1 MLRSLKWIFLSLL
14 LSACAGREEADLQ
27 FHAAASLGDAA
38 KELCEIWNAGDS
50 LRAVPVLAGS
60 STLARQ
66 IVQGA
71 PASVFLSASGA
82 WMDHVENNS
91 GRLVERRDLVSNR
104 LALIVPVGNPIRL
117 ESAKDLAGRDLQ
129 RLAVGDP
136 GHVPAGIYARAWL
149 EEAGLWDAVAHRLL
163 PARDVRA
170 ALAYVERGEAD
181 AGIVYASD
189 ALAAG
194 IEPVALADPPRHMP
208 IRYPLALL
216 TRPGGDEPHAGARR
230 FHAWLAGPEAR
241 EIFVKHGFIPMGSHR

>member
-1 MLRSLKWIFLSLL
+1 MPRSLKWMLLSLL
-14 LSACAGREEADLQ
+14 LSACAGREEADLH

-38 KELCEIWNAGDS
+38 RELCEVWNAGDS

-71 PASVFLSASGA
+71 PASVFLSASSD
-82 WMDHVENNS
+82 WMNHVEENS
-91 GRLVERRDLVSNR
+91 ERIVERRELLSNR
-104 LALIVPVGNPIRL
+104 LALIVPVGNPIRIGN
-117 ESAKDLAGRDLQ
+117 AGDLAGRALQ
-129 RLAVGDP
+129 RLAMGDP

-149 EEAGLWDAVAHRLL
+149 QEAGLWESVKDRLL

-194 IEPVALADPPRHMP
+194 IEPVTLADPPRDMP
-208 IRYPLALL
+208 ILYPIGLLAG
-216 TRPGGDEPHAGARR
+216 TEGEEPGSGARR
-230 FHAWLAGPEAR
+230 FFDWLAGPEAR
-241 EIFVKHGFIPMGSHR
+241 EIFVKHGFIPLDGNP